1 MNNHQIEQK
10 LTQANPVPRPEHL
23 HEDASEARAL
33 FALILEKRDN
43 MTVTQQPAP
52 TRPSTNG
59 RWRPALVAVAA
70 AFLVLVVVGVAAI
83 IGLTGTEEKAVGQ
96 SVTTP
101 VIPPITTISPT
112 TTTTTTTAA
121 PVVAPPIT
129 RCEEEYSTWLS
140 LRGRDCDLVQ
150 GENVPTVFG
159 PLLDGG
165 WFDLTDLR
173 GRPAV
178 VLTFVAAYGPGNR
191 DAIAEFQVLYEKW
204 SDRVGFVSI
213 SEDTASV
220 AQNVVQ
226 EGGFTFPVVTC
237 FSDNP
242 PEPHAPGSTN
252 LLCGQNEEESLW
264 VWWGNQDLPSWT
276 VLDSDGRFVD
286 LRLGGSTTLEDIDSL
301 LASVVGS

>member
-1 MNNHQIEQK
+1 
-10 LTQANPVPRPEHL
+10 L

-33 FALILEKRDN
+33 FALILEKRDD

-121 PVVAPPIT
+121 PVLTPPIEG
-129 RCEEEYSTWLS
+129 CEEMYSTFLS
-140 LRGRDCDLVQ
+140 VRGRDCDLVQ
-150 GENVPTVFG
+150 GEEVPTVFG

-173 GRPAV
+173 SRPAV
-178 VLTFVAAYGPGNR
+178 VFTWTVYNGPEPTMRRLT
-191 DAIAEFQVLYEKW
+191 EFQVLYDKW
-204 SDRVGFVSI
+204 SDQIGFVSI
-213 SEDTASV
+213 SEDTADV
-220 AQNVVQ
+220 AQQAVAQ
-226 EGGFTFPVVTC
+226 GGFTFPVVTC
-237 FSDNP
+237 IS
-242 PEPHAPGSTN
+242 EPTSRGTTV
-252 LLCGQNEEESLW
+252 LCGPNQEELLW
-264 VWWGNQDLPSWT
+264 VWWGNQDFPSWT

-286 LRLGGSTTLEDIDSL
+286 IRLGHETTLEEIDSL
-301 LASVVGS
+301 LASIIGS